1 MLFPRFKHTCLALA
15 LTAAV
20 AIGTPPLFLPTAALA
35 QDKTIDFS
43 SDDQAMN
50 AAIQKARGNL
60 GSYWKSLAT
69 PGPGEKDFFLKVAIP
84 YDQNGGREHFWLR
97 DIARDGDRIVGTIDN
112 DPNHAT
118 HVHRGQRYT
127 FGEADITDW
136 MFRRNGKIVGAETLR
151 VMLPKMPKAQADGF
165 RAQMEAP

>member
-1 MLFPRFKHTCLALA
+1 MPFPRLKPTGLALA
-15 LTAAV
+15 VAAAV
-20 AIGTPPLFLPTAALA
+20 VVAAPSLRAPGIALA

-60 GSYWKSLAT
+60 GSYWKSFAS
-69 PGPGEKDFFLKVAIP
+69 PGPGERDFFLKVAIP
-84 YDQNGGREHFWLR
+84 YGQSSGREHFWLR

-165 RAQMEAP
+165 RAQLEAP